1 MEEILLDLKNVKKQY
16 ANFSLDCS
24 MQVKRGSI
32 TGLIGANGAG
42 KTTIFKASLG
52 LIHTDGGEI
61 RMMGKTPQQLT
72 NEEREKIGV
81 VLSDATFPNILTA
94 EDAGAIL
101 KKMYHRFDKAD
112 FEEKCRTFDI
122 PMNKKMKEMSTG
134 MKAKLKILMA
144 MSHQAE
150 ILILDEPTSGLDV
163 MAREGILDALRAYME
178 QEERAILISSHISG
192 DLENLCD
199 DLYLIDQGKIRL
211 HEDTDVLLD
220 QYGILKVTESEFAAL
235 DKQYILAYCKEDFGY
250 RCLTDQK
257 QYYMENMPQIVIE
270 KGTIDEVMKTMLKG
284 SSRKGV
290 SL

>member
-1 MEEILLDLKNVKKQY
+1 MKFFHIADTHL
-16 ANFSLDCS
+16 
-24 MQVKRGSI
+24 
-32 TGLIGANGAG
+32 GAIPDAG
-42 KTTIFKASLG
+42 FAWS
-52 LIHTDGGEI
+52 
-61 RMMGKTPQQLT
+61 
-72 NEEREKIGV
+72 EERRSEIWESFRSV
-81 VLSDATFPNILTA
+81 VA
-94 EDAGAIL
+94 
-101 KKMYHRFDKAD
+101 KAD
-112 FEEKCRTFDI
+112 
-122 PMNKKMKEMSTG
+122 
-134 MKAKLKILMA
+134 
-144 MSHQAE
+144 
-150 ILILDEPTSGLDV
+150 
-163 MAREGILDALRAYME
+163 RE
-178 QEERAILISSHISG
+178 EERAILISSHISG

>member
-1 MEEILLDLKNVKKQY
+1 MEEILLNLKNVRKQY
-16 ANFSLDCS
+16 ANFSLECS

-72 NEEREKIGV
+72 NEEWEKIGV

-94 EDAGAIL
+94 EDVGAIL

-112 FEEKCRTFDI
+112 FEEKCRTFAI

-163 MAREGILDALRAYME
+163 MAREGILDALRAY
-178 QEERAILISSHISG
+178 
-192 DLENLCD
+192 LENLCD

>member
-1 MEEILLDLKNVKKQY
+1 MEEILLDLKNVRKQY
-16 ANFSLDCS
+16 ANFSMECS

-72 NEEREKIGV
+72 NEEWEKIGV

-122 PMNKKMKEMSTG
+122 PMNKKIKEMSTG

-144 MSHQAE
+144 ISHQAE

-163 MAREGILDALRAYME
+163 MAREGILDALRADME

-192 DLENLCD
+192 D
-199 DLYLIDQGKIRL
+199 QGKICL

>member
-1 MEEILLDLKNVKKQY
+1 MRGLFEKDIRIIKNQKKMMLIFAGMGVLLLLSGVEISFILPYMASVMTSVAISTISYDSMDNGNSFLFTLPVRRKDYATEKYFFVCGFGAVSALIVAIACGILL
-16 ANFSLDCS
+16 
-24 MQVKRGSI
+24 
-32 TGLIGANGAG
+32 
-42 KTTIFKASLG
+42 
-52 LIHTDGGEI
+52 
-61 RMMGKTPQQLT
+61 
-72 NEEREKIGV
+72 
-81 VLSDATFPNILTA
+81 
-94 EDAGAIL
+94 
-101 KKMYHRFDKAD
+101 
-112 FEEKCRTFDI
+112 
-122 PMNKKMKEMSTG
+122 
-134 MKAKLKILMA
+134 
-144 MSHQAE
+144 
-150 ILILDEPTSGLDV
+150 LDV

-250 RCLTDQK
+250 CCLTDQK

>member
-1 MEEILLDLKNVKKQY
+1 MCLPLK
-16 ANFSLDCS
+16 
-24 MQVKRGSI
+24 
-32 TGLIGANGAG
+32 
-42 KTTIFKASLG
+42 
-52 LIHTDGGEI
+52 
-61 RMMGKTPQQLT
+61 P
-72 NEEREKIGV
+72 
-81 VLSDATFPNILTA
+81 VLSRDRRGLPNFI
-94 EDAGAIL
+94 
-101 KKMYHRFDKAD
+101 
-112 FEEKCRTFDI
+112 
-122 PMNKKMKEMSTG
+122 
-134 MKAKLKILMA
+134 
-144 MSHQAE
+144 
-150 ILILDEPTSGLDV
+150 DEPTSGLDV

-178 QEERAILISSHISG
+178 QEDRAILISSHISG

-235 DKQYILAYCKEDFGY
+235 DKQYILVYCKEDFGY

>member
-1 MEEILLDLKNVKKQY
+1 MEEILLDLKNVRKQY
-16 ANFSLDCS
+16 ANFSLECS

-52 LIHTDGGEI
+52 LIHTDGG
-61 RMMGKTPQQLT
+61 
-72 NEEREKIGV
+72 
-81 VLSDATFPNILTA
+81 
-94 EDAGAIL
+94 AIL

-122 PMNKKMKEMSTG
+122 PMNKKIKEMSTG

-144 MSHQAE
+144 ISHQAE

>member
-1 MEEILLDLKNVKKQY
+1 MVGIKHESMRKGQTSHKKEHNTRMCFPLKPVFTRDKGGLP
-16 ANFSLDCS
+16 NF
-24 MQVKRGSI
+24 I
-32 TGLIGANGAG
+32 
-42 KTTIFKASLG
+42 
-52 LIHTDGGEI
+52 
-61 RMMGKTPQQLT
+61 
-72 NEEREKIGV
+72 
-81 VLSDATFPNILTA
+81 
-94 EDAGAIL
+94 
-101 KKMYHRFDKAD
+101 
-112 FEEKCRTFDI
+112 
-122 PMNKKMKEMSTG
+122 
-134 MKAKLKILMA
+134 
-144 MSHQAE
+144 
-150 ILILDEPTSGLDV
+150 DEPTSGLDV

>member
-1 MEEILLDLKNVKKQY
+1 MP
-16 ANFSLDCS
+16 NF
-24 MQVKRGSI
+24 M
-32 TGLIGANGAG
+32 
-42 KTTIFKASLG
+42 
-52 LIHTDGGEI
+52 
-61 RMMGKTPQQLT
+61 
-72 NEEREKIGV
+72 
-81 VLSDATFPNILTA
+81 
-94 EDAGAIL
+94 
-101 KKMYHRFDKAD
+101 
-112 FEEKCRTFDI
+112 
-122 PMNKKMKEMSTG
+122 
-134 MKAKLKILMA
+134 
-144 MSHQAE
+144 
-150 ILILDEPTSGLDV
+150 DEPTVGLDV
-163 MAREGILDALRAYME
+163 IARDEVLNMLREYME
-178 QEERAILISSHISG
+178 ENESSSILISSHISG

>member
-1 MEEILLDLKNVKKQY
+1 
-16 ANFSLDCS
+16 
-24 MQVKRGSI
+24 
-32 TGLIGANGAG
+32 
-42 KTTIFKASLG
+42 
-52 LIHTDGGEI
+52 
-61 RMMGKTPQQLT
+61 
-72 NEEREKIGV
+72 
-81 VLSDATFPNILTA
+81 
-94 EDAGAIL
+94 
-101 KKMYHRFDKAD
+101 
-112 FEEKCRTFDI
+112 
-122 PMNKKMKEMSTG
+122 
-134 MKAKLKILMA
+134 MA

>member
-1 MEEILLDLKNVKKQY
+1 M
-16 ANFSLDCS
+16 
-24 MQVKRGSI
+24 
-32 TGLIGANGAG
+32 
-42 KTTIFKASLG
+42 
-52 LIHTDGGEI
+52 
-61 RMMGKTPQQLT
+61 
-72 NEEREKIGV
+72 
-81 VLSDATFPNILTA
+81 
-94 EDAGAIL
+94 
-101 KKMYHRFDKAD
+101 
-112 FEEKCRTFDI
+112 
-122 PMNKKMKEMSTG
+122 
-134 MKAKLKILMA
+134 
-144 MSHQAE
+144 
-150 ILILDEPTSGLDV
+150 
-163 MAREGILDALRAYME
+163 
-178 QEERAILISSHISG
+178 
-192 DLENLCD
+192 ENLCD

>member
-1 MEEILLDLKNVKKQY
+1 MP
-16 ANFSLDCS
+16 NF
-24 MQVKRGSI
+24 I
-32 TGLIGANGAG
+32 
-42 KTTIFKASLG
+42 
-52 LIHTDGGEI
+52 
-61 RMMGKTPQQLT
+61 
-72 NEEREKIGV
+72 
-81 VLSDATFPNILTA
+81 
-94 EDAGAIL
+94 
-101 KKMYHRFDKAD
+101 
-112 FEEKCRTFDI
+112 
-122 PMNKKMKEMSTG
+122 
-134 MKAKLKILMA
+134 
-144 MSHQAE
+144 
-150 ILILDEPTSGLDV
+150 DEPTSGLDV

-270 KGTIDEVMKTMLKG
+270 KGTIDEVMKTMLKVAAGKEYRYERIVRKRYQNNKKSEKNDADLCWNG
-284 SSRKGV
+284 SFTASVRCGDF
-290 SL
+290 LYPALYGIRDDERCDQHDQL